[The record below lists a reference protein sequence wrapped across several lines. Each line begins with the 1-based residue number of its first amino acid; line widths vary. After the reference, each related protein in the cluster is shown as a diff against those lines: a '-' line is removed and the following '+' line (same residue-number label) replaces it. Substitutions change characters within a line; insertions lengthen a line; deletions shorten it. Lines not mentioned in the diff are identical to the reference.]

1 MEPVVSKWIKENID
15 DWQNAIIVSPDAGGA
30 KRVTAIADV
39 LNCKFLLHAPLLLFP
54 TYS

>member
-15 DWQNAIIVSPDAGGA
+15 DWPNAIIVSPDVGGA

-39 LNCKFLLHAPLLLFP
+39 LNGKLILHAPLLLLFP
-54 TYS
+54 T